1 MKRAGP
7 CVCKE
12 TIERCP
18 SISFSGAVL
27 NECVASPSPPILVS
41 GRRVDQAPWTSTARP
56 SVCSTA
62 TISKG
67 RLLSLPTLH
76 LGPAWLHL
84 GWAPFP
90 LADSPSAYVWGKKT
104 PAVSRVQGVNL
115 QRSPQRRPL
124 SNNQNLQSPRP
135 SLVSFI
141 EAAVVVAQEGVK
153 AIAFTVGGSALAP
166 PFRPAE
172 AQRRS

>member
-1 MKRAGP
+1 MAVALIKLHGLQPRGLQSVQPQRSQKGGCFAHQIFHSAHVIPSRAA
-7 CVCKE
+7 
-12 TIERCP
+12 
-18 SISFSGAVL
+18 SFLGVL
-27 NECVASPSPPILVS
+27 VLVIP
-41 GRRVDQAPWTSTARP
+41 RW
-56 SVCSTA
+56 
-62 TISKG
+62 
-67 RLLSLPTLH
+67 LSLPTLH